1 MTFTPECHTLTALLH
16 FSSLRE
22 KLSSYVKYLEIEF
35 IIPMSNRMTSVTL
48 GTRNS
53 STLIVQLQIKQG
65 LMSKI
70 IVRLR
75 LIQILIKLYFN

>member
-1 MTFTPECHTLTALLH
+1 
-16 FSSLRE
+16 
-22 KLSSYVKYLEIEF
+22 
-35 IIPMSNRMTSVTL
+35 MSNRMTSVTL

-53 STLIVQLQIKQG
+53 STLIVQLQIRQG

>member
-1 MTFTPECHTLTALLH
+1 
-16 FSSLRE
+16 
-22 KLSSYVKYLEIEF
+22 
-35 IIPMSNRMTSVTL
+35 MSNRMMSVTL

-53 STLIVQLQIKQG
+53 STLIVQLQIRQG